1 MTVNTTKIQLEDNI
15 MNNYMQQ
22 IGHSEKNGQI
32 TRNTHTTK
40 TETGRYLKSENR
52 YPISNLKKSPPNT
65 RVHGQMASL
74 MNSTIHS
81 RKR

>member
-32 TRNTHTTK
+32 PSFIDEFYHPFKEEVIGILLELLQN
-40 TETGRYLKSENR
+40 
-52 YPISNLKKSPPNT
+52 
-65 RVHGQMASL
+65 
-74 MNSTIHS
+74 
-81 RKR
+81 

>member
-32 TRNTHTTK
+32 PRNTQTTK

-52 YPISNLKKSPPNT
+52 QIP
-65 RVHGQMASL
+65 HQ
-74 MNSTIHS
+74 
-81 RKR
+81 